1 MSERKIVAGVTLMQ
15 DFCRPGSEAFG
26 GYIDYLDRE
35 EAQRN
40 NAIQTFNLFNDY
52 MGNPEKS
59 SGLFTADKDA
69 LTLDE
74 KRELK
79 DIFQIAQDN
88 GSLMWQTVISFDNA
102 WLEKNGVYDA
112 ERQMLDERKIKE
124 VARMAINKLL
134 KEEKLEHAVWS
145 AGIHYNTDNLH
156 IHIATVE
163 PFPMREKMMYD
174 GNLEV
179 RGKFKLGN
187 INKCKSVVVNELMQ
201 TKDVNLQI
209 NKIIRKDIVEQLKA
223 RELTQDPI
231 LKEKFLALCEKLP
244 ELPGNLMHY
253 NNRAMA
259 PYRGYIDEISK
270 LFLEKYTPEQ
280 YKELTEILERQSR
293 LYEEAY
299 GGENYGYYKEDKL
312 YDLMQRMGNATLRAA
327 KEYLKSLGQ
336 KTEELEQKS
345 GRTGTTAQMYL
356 PENES
361 QVDIPDIMPEQPAG
375 DFMDKNTKQQK
386 KADMNVEWDV
396 RIKPGSHKQESQM
409 SEENLNDDFKAAE
422 EYFALLQ
429 EKRLETD
436 TREIGNKDYG
446 KYFSQFKKIKKEL
459 KDYLSP
465 PQKDIKQEEF
475 LKKVEMVSETNPFV
489 KYLLAEMHY
498 YGQLTEVDGEKA
510 QQYFSEVLDILKWDL
525 EAGYL
530 DRGEDGKFDFQS
542 YVGYRIGKMYDRGWG
557 TSEDKSVAAEYYK
570 RSDTQ
575 YARYALGCLYYS
587 GEGVEQDYEKAFD
600 LFHSIQGNAFADL
613 KCAELYEHG
622 KGVETDLDA
631 SQKYY
636 KKAFDELMRLEEKEA
651 DALYEYQ
658 LGRLLYQGK
667 GCEQDTE
674 QAVGYLQKAAQEKN
688 VPAILL
694 LSNIYLGQGKADQLQ
709 GLISELE
716 KLAKNDKNVNAQYT
730 LGKIYTSDWEM
741 QDLEKGILYLEQA
754 TKQGNEFAK
763 YRSGKIYLDDTSPAY
778 DPQKGIKYM
787 EELADSG
794 NEYAQAKMGFEYIKG
809 EHVFKNYSLA
819 REYFSK
825 AAEQGNQYAEAMLKD
840 ISTSP
845 ANAGAR
851 RKYDPLG
858 ELDRAMIALRRSFYE
873 AQQETMKNLILYE
886 RMLEEEA
893 ELQSI

>member
-1 MSERKIVAGVTLMQ
+1 MAEHKIVAGVTLMQ
-15 DFCRPGSEAFG
+15 DFCRPGSEEFG

-40 NAIQTFNLFNDY
+40 NAIKTFNLFNDY

-112 ERQMLDERKIKE
+112 EKHVLDERKIKE

-163 PFPMREKMMYD
+163 PFPMREKMLYD

-209 NKIIRKDIVEQLKA
+209 NKVIRKDIVEQLKA
-223 RELTQDPI
+223 RELAQDPI
-231 LKEKFLALCEKLP
+231 MKEKFLTLCEKLP

-259 PYRGYIDEISK
+259 PYRGYVDEISN

-327 KEYLKSLGQ
+327 KEYLNKLGQ
-336 KTEELEQKS
+336 KTENLEKEYS
-345 GRTGTTAQMYL
+345 RTETIAQIHL
-356 PENES
+356 QESEN
-361 QVDIPDIMPEQPAG
+361 QIDTPDTIPEQSTIVLT
-375 DFMDKNTKQQK
+375 DKNTQQQK
-386 KADMNVEWDV
+386 KAAINVEWDI
-396 RIKPGSHKQESQM
+396 RIKPESRKD
-409 SEENLNDDFKAAE
+409 ENNLQNDFAAAE
-422 EYFALLQ
+422 RYFEEHSQKEPAGPN
-429 EKRLETD
+429 EHHKNKRKTKQSL
-436 TREIGNKDYG
+436 YG
-446 KYFSQFKKIKKEL
+446 KYFSEFQKIKKEL
-459 KDYLSP
+459 KEYMISD
-465 PQKDIKQEEF
+465 QDNGKHEEF
-475 LKKVEMVSETNPFV
+475 LKKVETVSEKNPFV
-489 KYLLAEMHY
+489 KHLFAEMY
-498 YGQLTEVDGEKA
+498 CYGQMVDADGVKA
-510 QQYFSEVLDILKWDL
+510 QQYFSEVLDLFRHDL
-525 EAGYL
+525 QSGTITSLEF
-530 DRGEDGKFDFQS
+530 DDNETFDFQS
-542 YVGYRIGKMYDRGWG
+542 YIEYRIGKMYDRGWG
-557 TSEDKSVAAEYYK
+557 TAEDKLVAAEYYT

-587 GEGVEQDYEKAFD
+587 GHGVEQDYESAFS
-600 LFHSIQGNAFADL
+600 LFQSIQGNAFADL
-613 KCAELYEHG
+613 KRAEMYEHG
-622 KGVETDLDA
+622 KGIETDLEA
-631 SQKYY
+631 SRKCYES
-636 KKAFDELMRLEEKEA
+636 AFRGFMQLDNEEA

-658 LGRLLYQGK
+658 LGRLLYEGK
-667 GCEQDTE
+667 GCEQDTG
-674 QAVGYLQKAAQEKN
+674 QAVDYLQEAVKQKNAPAA
-688 VPAILL
+688 LL
-694 LSNIYLGQGKADQLQ
+694 LGNIYLEQ
-709 GLISELE
+709 
-716 KLAKNDKNVNAQYT
+716 N
-730 LGKIYTSDWEM
+730 
-741 QDLEKGILYLEQA
+741 DLEKGIIYLEA
-754 TKQGNEFAK
+754 AADLGTENAK
-763 YRSGKIYLDDTSPAY
+763 YRLGILYLDSGSPTY
-778 DPQKGIKYM
+778 DPQKGIEYM
-787 EELADSG
+787 SELADSG
-794 NEYAQAKMGFEYIKG
+794 NEYAQVKMGFEYIKG
-809 EHVFKNYSLA
+809 EHIPKDYGRA

-845 ANAGAR
+845 ANAGTR

-886 RMLEEEA
+886 RMLEEET
-893 ELQSI
+893 ELQSV